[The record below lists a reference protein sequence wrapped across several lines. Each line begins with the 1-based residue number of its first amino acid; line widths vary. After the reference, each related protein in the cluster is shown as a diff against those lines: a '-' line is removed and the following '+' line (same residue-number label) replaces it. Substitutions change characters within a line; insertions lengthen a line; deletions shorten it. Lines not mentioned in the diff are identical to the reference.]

1 MEFSGFFIVADAMVF
16 VCWLGFGFLLLFLT
30 FFFYSP
36 IYYILIAV
44 SPLSSPNFGF
54 ELRQGLHVYKAGLEL
69 TKSVLEH
76 PIPHLHLP
84 RAGLM

>member
-1 MEFSGFFIVADAMVF
+1 MLVGFWIFVIVF
-16 VCWLGFGFLLLFLT
+16 NI
-30 FFFYSP
+30 FFYSP